1 MVSGRIK
8 PALRIINTEH
18 YVRLRDLE
26 FLVRDNPF
34 VPAGREPIFI
44 RGLFAGLSGDFLL
57 AAHLLVPQVENSIR
71 HLLYNYTGEQRTSKL
86 KADLTQPERDLNELL
101 YRDDV
106 KQIIGEDQLLDLQSL
121 MVEPGFGANLRNQL
135 AHGLMDA
142 DEFYAA
148 EAVYAWWTIW
158 RLCCFPELMRM
169 RAAASNIDQ
178 TGMRG
183 SDAPKGPPKRKIG
196 ILAFGSLIGDPG
208 PELAPK
214 IITRIKTPTP
224 FKVEYGR
231 YSWKTRAGA
240 PTLVPHEA
248 GAPVDGEILVLDDA
262 VSLDEARNMLW
273 RRERRIEGTG
283 KTYEEGNGKNNVLV
297 REWADSPWVEH
308 VLYTDFHPEGK
319 VASPRAA
326 DLAMNAIQS
335 VKAAKPGMDGITYL
349 KDNLA
354 FGIKTELT
362 ADYEAEI
369 LKQTET
375 NSLDEAL
382 RKAKTP

>member
-1 MVSGRIK
+1 
-8 PALRIINTEH
+8 
-18 YVRLRDLE
+18 
-26 FLVRDNPF
+26 
-34 VPAGREPIFI
+34 
-44 RGLFAGLSGDFLL
+44 
-57 AAHLLVPQVENSIR
+57 
-71 HLLYNYTGEQRTSKL
+71 
-86 KADLTQPERDLNELL
+86 
-101 YRDDV
+101 
-106 KQIIGEDQLLDLQSL
+106 
-121 MVEPGFGANLRNQL
+121 
-135 AHGLMDA
+135 
-142 DEFYAA
+142 
-148 EAVYAWWTIW
+148 
-158 RLCCFPELMRM
+158 
-169 RAAASNIDQ
+169 
-178 TGMRG
+178 
-183 SDAPKGPPKRKIG
+183 
-196 ILAFGSLIGDPG
+196 
-208 PELAPK
+208 
-214 IITRIKTPTP
+214 
-224 FKVEYGR
+224 
-231 YSWKTRAGA
+231 
-240 PTLVPHEA
+240 LVPHEA